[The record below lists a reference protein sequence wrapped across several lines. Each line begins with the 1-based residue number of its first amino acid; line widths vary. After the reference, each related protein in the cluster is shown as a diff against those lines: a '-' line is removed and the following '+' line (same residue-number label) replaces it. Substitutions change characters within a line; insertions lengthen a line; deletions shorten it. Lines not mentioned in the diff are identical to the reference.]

1 MTRHATPYGAFEIA
15 SMPSQPQIGIC
26 HGFFV
31 DVSKRGQGLAHNLK
45 QTQFDALDSGMYDY
59 GMCTCD
65 AANAAQQAVLKRAGW
80 HLLDE
85 FSNRKTG
92 GHTQIWGSP
101 VKHDKAPR
109 HGI

>member
-65 AANAAQQAVLKRAGW
+65 AANTAQQAVLKRAGW

-92 GHTQIWGSP
+92 GTTQIWGRAI
-101 VKHDKAPR
+101 APEEDQHLR
-109 HGI
+109 